1 MEATVAN
8 TDGSREEI
16 KLHALAFV
24 RSCNRKHR
32 RALHDHLA
40 DKSDVRPHYPR
51 ESDVTQPIP
60 RLLATYTTW
69 VSSSNVETT
78 LLFERSLEQSLV
90 QIAHSVLHGN
100 LLVSALVEDLV
111 ASVPFPVIIAWKL
124 HELCALDFNHVLCRA
139 ICPGTPFRKRT
150 HPSSSRDI
158 DVSSTG
164 VVRLAA
170 ALDTVPPA
178 SMRDYSAILGHIL
191 ATYVDTSCSQ
201 HPRQV
206 SPPVLRI
213 AVHAL
218 VRHLCDVQRAGSSY
232 LPLLQHIS
240 PALASHPAMQT
251 LLKTQL
257 LAHVLKRHA
266 ATYPDFVLHYIQ
278 LARRKLNALAASSS
292 SPLHKDNNNHD
303 LEDHINTFHDT
314 GKVPAPIRTRL
325 LLQDAT
331 WHGKLKPALLAARDV
346 GSHVLSLGWMQLVHT
361 LVREGAIRH
370 SEYAPFVAAM
380 HGIVQVRAAS
390 RGAECPVDQLATEL
404 VDSMAGTCGAG
415 AVVAPGQPTDATIVV
430 PRGVVQFLQW
440 IQARHV
446 YGGSGEEDVA
456 GSLDHL
462 PSPED
467 YFAIWLGYE
476 LHQPKH
482 RNEAVVS
489 TSLYRLDCMST
500 MFMQMHKTSSL
511 QLSSAITTVC
521 SLGKELLRH
530 QGTECFESTCDTVLR

>member
-303 LEDHINTFHDT
+303 LEDYINTFHDT

-404 VDSMAGTCGAG
+404 VDSMAGTCTLPPTSADLGTRMVRRLQTLPHIKAKTIEFVNGGALLTATG
-415 AVVAPGQPTDATIVV
+415 PNWPATKPLVVNQPMQ
-430 PRGVVQFLQW
+430 PLSFLEELCSFSS
-440 IQARHV
+440 
-446 YGGSGEEDVA
+446 GSKLDMYMEEA
-456 GSLDHL
+456 
-462 PSPED
+462 E
-467 YFAIWLGYE
+467 
-476 LHQPKH
+476 K
-482 RNEAVVS
+482 
-489 TSLYRLDCMST
+489 
-500 MFMQMHKTSSL
+500 KT
-511 QLSSAITTVC
+511 
-521 SLGKELLRH
+521 
-530 QGTECFESTCDTVLR
+530 

>member
-1 MEATVAN
+1 MLQQRHVSFSQGKAIVTNARQQHLHCCSYVPKDPLAVVVFLPGLDESCLRYEGLFKYLAAQQIAVFAL
-8 TDGSREEI
+8 EESP
-16 KLHALAFV
+16 LA
-24 RSCNRKHR
+24 ST
-32 RALHDHLA
+32 AA
-40 DKSDVRPHYPR
+40 AGAS
-51 ESDVTQPIP
+51 ESTAMYRHPNPEVNFQKQASNMSLFPAPNACGVTQ
-60 RLLATYTTW
+60 Y
-69 VSSSNVETT
+69 VDDVHQ
-78 LLFERSLEQSLV
+78 F
-90 QIAHSVLHGN
+90 
-100 LLVSALVEDLV
+100 AL
-111 ASVPFPVIIAWKL
+111 
-124 HELCALDFNHVLCRA
+124 A

-303 LEDHINTFHDT
+303 LEDYINTFLDT

-361 LVREGAIRH
+361 LAREGAIRH

-404 VDSMAGTCGAG
+404 VDSMAGTCTLPPTSADLGTRMVRRLQTLPHIKAKTIEFVNGGALLTATG
-415 AVVAPGQPTDATIVV
+415 PNWPATKPLVVNQPMQ
-430 PRGVVQFLQW
+430 PLSFLEELCSFSS
-440 IQARHV
+440 
-446 YGGSGEEDVA
+446 GSKLDMYMEEA
-456 GSLDHL
+456 
-462 PSPED
+462 E
-467 YFAIWLGYE
+467 
-476 LHQPKH
+476 K
-482 RNEAVVS
+482 
-489 TSLYRLDCMST
+489 
-500 MFMQMHKTSSL
+500 KT
-511 QLSSAITTVC
+511 
-521 SLGKELLRH
+521 
-530 QGTECFESTCDTVLR
+530 